1 MAYARGV
8 ERQALLLDPARHHV
22 PANFDALGARRLR
35 HEPVAYILGYRDFWT
50 IRLTVGPG
58 ALIPRPESETL
69 IDAAVQ
75 HFGGIGPKRVIDLG
89 TGPGT
94 LLYADMSEWLEGCG
108 LRGDNRGTALGD
120 ADRNSTSRNSRS

>member
-8 ERQALLLDPARHHV
+8 ERQVVLLDPARHHV
-22 PANFDALGARRLR
+22 PANFDALVARRLR

-58 ALIPRPESETL
+58 ALIPRPDRETL

-75 HFGGIGPKRVIDLG
+75 HFGGPGPNRALHLG

-94 LLYADMSEWLEGCG
+94 FPYAAMRRWRE
-108 LRGDNRGTALGD
+108 AP
-120 ADRNSTSRNSRS
+120 